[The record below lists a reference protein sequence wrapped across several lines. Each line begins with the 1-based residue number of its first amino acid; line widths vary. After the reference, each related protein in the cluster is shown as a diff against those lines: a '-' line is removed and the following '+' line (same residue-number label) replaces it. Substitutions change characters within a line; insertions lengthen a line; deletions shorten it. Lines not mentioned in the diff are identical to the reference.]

1 MCIRDRSEVQ
11 AQLRQGLSD
20 ARISLKTVSDQYV
33 REISPQLTQNVD
45 GVYDALSRFSGLLL
59 SVSGASENLDETLSG
74 VDGTLEQ
81 CLDCLL
87 YTSFGAGAQREDHHR
102 SDYRD
107 DTHHVRAGA
116 VGDSAVFGE
125 KEGRGVVRIDL
136 LSSV

>member
-1 MCIRDRSEVQ
+1 MNISRNFQMENKNPR
-11 AQLRQGLSD
+11 
-20 ARISLKTVSDQYV
+20 RIPRPVSYTHL
-33 REISPQLTQNVD
+33 QLTQNVD